1 MKLEQKA
8 FREVTEKAGFDINA
22 GQNIDMSKSLKE
34 TIDYVVKYIDE
45 GKKGCCFHASVY
57 LMKLLHDSQIDS
69 EIILT
74 VEPTKL
80 ENGEVRN
87 DLRASVLVNNGIKC
101 FVMNPIEDIE
111 FFESEKIPVE
121 SRKNY
126 YGDTTILRG
135 KKDGI
140 CSLDAAKIE
149 LEDFITRY
157 GNGKAWTI
165 GNLYCDGYEN
175 IPFGNLMNNAKII
188 DTSDYLRTQIKF

>member
-80 ENGEVRN
+80 EMVR
-87 DLRASVLVNNGIKC
+87 LEMIYVLQYWLIMVVN
-101 FVMNPIEDIE
+101 V
-111 FFESEKIPVE
+111 
-121 SRKNY
+121 
-126 YGDTTILRG
+126 L
-135 KKDGI
+135 
-140 CSLDAAKIE
+140 L
-149 LEDFITRY
+149 
-157 GNGKAWTI
+157 
-165 GNLYCDGYEN
+165 
-175 IPFGNLMNNAKII
+175 
-188 DTSDYLRTQIKF
+188 